1 MYLRAFVPL
10 WLFSNQLRQL
20 VPADV
25 NMAPAE
31 MEMGKAGPR
40 NTRNTRKE
48 RVHFRPLR
56 TIDKKNP
63 LGYYKFMMNEIH
75 ELKQIPYGVSDFN
88 DFRVKNLYYVDKTRF
103 IREIE
108 KKGSYLFLIRP
119 RRFGKSL
126 FLGILEAYYDI
137 ALKDRFD
144 SLFSGTDI
152 RQNPTKEKN
161 SYMILKLNFSAV
173 NPEISRVEQ
182 AFTNYIKD
190 SVSDFIMKY
199 EKQLDIDTN
208 KAEAEFD
215 LRKSAPELMVT
226 LLKYCKR
233 KKQKLYV
240 IIDEYDNFANTILS
254 ELGEQ
259 AFIDITHGSG
269 FLRAFFNVVKA
280 GTTDMDAPISRLFMT
295 GVSPVTMDDVTSGF
309 NIGTNISLHSD
320 LNEIMGFTRKEV
332 ETMIEYYRQ
341 TGKIRHST
349 PELMEIMSQW
359 YNHYRF
365 SIYAEQDLFNTVHVL
380 YFLAEYMVNS
390 RIPHDL
396 VDRNAMFDYKKLRHL
411 IIIDKKGAIAPAPQ
425 TNGNFS
431 KLQQIIAAGSVHSD
445 IKTGFPITEMTN
457 PRNFIS
463 LLYYFGLLTI
473 RGMDNENTP
482 VLIIPNQMVKLLYYD
497 YINETYEETALLR
510 LDMEKYTELIKGM
523 AYRGNWRAL
532 VEYIAERM
540 TASLSLRDLMSG
552 EKAHQVFW
560 NVYLGLG
567 ALYNVYP
574 ETELNQGFADLALV
588 PMLLQYPA
596 IKYSYL
602 VELKYIKPS
611 GDEPVD
617 PQKIEALK
625 KEAETQLSSYGRDE
639 KFQKAIGPTTLKKLI
654 LIFCGNRMVYH
665 DETTC

>member
-1 MYLRAFVPL
+1 
-10 WLFSNQLRQL
+10 
-20 VPADV
+20 
-25 NMAPAE
+25 
-31 MEMGKAGPR
+31 
-40 NTRNTRKE
+40 
-48 RVHFRPLR
+48 
-56 TIDKKNP
+56 
-63 LGYYKFMMNEIH
+63 MMNEIH
-75 ELKQIPYGVSDFN
+75 ELKQIPYGVSDYNEFK
-88 DFRVKNLYYVDKTRF
+88 VKNLYYVDKTRF
-103 IREIE
+103 IRDIE

-173 NPEISRVEQ
+173 NPEISRVEE

-208 KAEAEFD
+208 KAETEFD

-259 AFIDITHGSG
+259 AFVDITHGSG

-309 NIGTNISLHSD
+309 NIGTNITLD
-320 LNEIMGFTRKEV
+320 PDINEIMGFTKKEV

-349 PELMEIMSQW
+349 SELMEIMSQW

-365 SIYAEQDLFNTVHVL
+365 SIDADTDLFNTVHIL
-380 YFLAEYMVNS
+380 YFLQQYLLRS
-390 RIPHDL
+390 QIPYDL
-396 VDRNAMFDYKKLRHL
+396 IDRNALIDYKKLRHL
-411 IIIDKKGAIAPAPQ
+411 IIIDKKGAP
-425 TNGNFS
+425 TVNGNFS
-431 KLQQIIAAGSVHSD
+431 QLQQILETGQVITHIQS
-445 IKTGFPITEMTN
+445 GFPAEALTK
-457 PRNFIS
+457 PGNFLS
-463 LLYYFGLLTI
+463 LLFYFGLLTI
-473 RGMDNENTP
+473 NKTTLTGQT
-482 VLIIPNQMVKLLYYD
+482 VLTIPNEFVKRLFYD
-497 YINETYEETALLR
+497 FIRDTYEDIKLFS
-510 LDMEKYTELIKGM
+510 LDMLTY
-523 AYRGNWRAL
+523 GNLLEDFAISGKWQPFI
-532 VEYIAERM
+532 EFIAGRM
-540 TASLSLRDLMSG
+540 EASLGIRDLIDR
-552 EKAHQVFW
+552 EKALQVFW
-560 NVYLGLG
+560 NVYLGLNS
-567 ALYNVYP
+567 LYIVYT
-574 ETELNQGFADLALV
+574 EKELNQGFADLALV
-588 PMLLQYPA
+588 PMLLQFPA

-602 VELKYIKPS
+602 LELKYIKPS

-617 PQKIEALK
+617 AQKIEALK
-625 KEAETQLSSYGRDE
+625 KEAEIQLSRYGRDE

-665 DETTC
+665 DETSC